1 MRRQAFLL
9 ALLVCAGTA
18 VSAAAQT
25 TPKTA
30 DGGKGAVTTIIF
42 VRHAEAGTGDP
53 KDPSLTPAG
62 EARAQ
67 NLVKALAGSGVAA
80 VYTSHLNRTKQTGA
94 AVATAT
100 GTTATAVPVN
110 GATLEADAQVL
121 IARILRENAGGT
133 VLVVGHSNTI
143 PVYARVSAGAPVE
156 TIADTEFDRMFIV
169 TVRNGVAR
177 VIQARY

>member
-9 ALLVCAGTA
+9 ALLLCGVTA
-18 VSAAAQT
+18 VSAAGQT
-25 TPKTA
+25 TA
-30 DGGKGAVTTIIF
+30 GAVTTMIF
-42 VRHAEAGTGDP
+42 VRHAEAGAGDP

-67 NLVKALAGSGVAA
+67 NLTKALAASGVSA

-94 AVATAT
+94 GVAAAA
-100 GTTATAVPVN
+100 GVSAIAVPVN
-110 GATLEADAQVL
+110 GATLNADAQALV
-121 IARILRENAGGT
+121 ARILRENAGKT

-143 PVYARVSAGAPVE
+143 PVYAAAAAGTAVDPV
-156 TIADTEFDRMFIV
+156 ADTEFDRMYIV
-169 TVRNGVAR
+169 TVRDGVAR